1 MRQRQIEHDERRT
14 TLLESHQR
22 GEPISGDIHIKACKS
37 QRATVHRGAG
47 LVVFDDQNAIT
58 NPWFEPYHSVLS
70 SILKE
75 PALQPAFQ
83 LMTKIR
89 CAKTGLEAGLGPAP
103 SRGKLRPWTMIA
115 GRAI

>member
-75 PALQPAFQ
+75 AC
-83 LMTKIR
+83 TT
-89 CAKTGLEAGLGPAP
+89 TGVPIDDENQMRKDWARGWAGTC
-103 SRGKLRPWTMIA
+103 SFTW
-115 GRAI
+115 